1 MLTCR
6 RTLQIQLQLNPR
18 QGSVN
23 DCDLAVLTFTAH
35 AELEATCASG
45 ISETKHST
53 RGLVDQSVSPCSHS
67 ELPWPKLT
75 ASGHQSGKFRAGQRL
90 RLLSLSHPVA
100 GVVAS
105 VLGVHI
111 DGLAG
116 IGNSRTSLLSLLQ
129 RILFDVG
136 CASVGLRLGWISG

>member
-1 MLTCR
+1 MPSSKPAALRDFRIERSHRVRRPCR
-6 RTLQIQLQLNPR
+6 IQERFL
-18 QGSVN
+18 
-23 DCDLAVLTFTAH
+23 
-35 AELEATCASG
+35 
-45 ISETKHST
+45 
-53 RGLVDQSVSPCSHS
+53 LVAIPSY
-67 ELPWPKLT
+67 LRPKLT

-136 CASVGLRLGWISG
+136 CASVGLRLGWISV

>member
-67 ELPWPKLT
+67 ELPSAKAHSFRPPKRQIPRRT
-75 ASGHQSGKFRAGQRL
+75 AATTPL
-90 RLLSLSHPVA
+90 P
-100 GVVAS
+100 
-105 VLGVHI
+105 
-111 DGLAG
+111 
-116 IGNSRTSLLSLLQ
+116 
-129 RILFDVG
+129 
-136 CASVGLRLGWISG
+136 